1 MSAVLEALTRQGV
14 ILPSESGD
22 EQVATCVFSTGADV
36 TRHDWM
42 KGADYIERL
51 SMEPSAIRLA
61 RLKSGASVLNTHG
74 SYDLSSVVGHV
85 VPETARVEAGQLR
98 GDIFCDDAEVW
109 PRLKSG
115 SIKAL
120 SCGYRVHKW
129 KITAASGTQKE
140 VRLAVDWEPYEI
152 SLVPIGA
159 DPKAAVQSTR
169 SLDPTPVGGNR
180 IMDPT
185 QQTILPAALVTADRA
200 AAWVAAGIT
209 EAQGRDMALSAMIA
223 RDGGDTRP
231 NVLVIQDQADT
242 ARSAVVSALLH
253 RMNPTAWPIENP
265 AGARELGGLS
275 LRELER
281 SWQRQGGRGWLE
293 SRGGGSHV
301 TGDFASLTADALGK
315 ELRRRYLLAV
325 PTWQGITMPRQASD
339 FKQLSSV
346 QLGDAPKLFETVEHG
361 EITHGTMSDASE
373 KYRVKRYSRVLSL
386 TYELIINDD
395 LGALMQVPTLFS
407 MSARQTESDVVWA
420 ALTDNPDMQDGNT
433 LFHADHGNIATP
445 AAAIDV
451 TSLGVAAELLRR
463 QKSLDEQYINPDPMF
478 VIVSPKN
485 ETKAR
490 QFTRTISAEQGSNA
504 NPFDSLDV
512 IVEPRLS
519 GNTWYLATS
528 AEILPT
534 LEVAHLVGGTADG
547 GPEIATREDFAS
559 RALKFRAEIAVGARA
574 IDWRG
579 ITRNAGPQFFP
590 EGNWR

>member
-478 VIVSPKN
+478 VIVSPK
-485 ETKAR
+485 
-490 QFTRTISAEQGSNA
+490 TRS
-504 NPFDSLDV
+504 
-512 IVEPRLS
+512 
-519 GNTWYLATS
+519 
-528 AEILPT
+528 IL
-534 LEVAHLVGGTADG
+534 
-547 GPEIATREDFAS
+547 
-559 RALKFRAEIAVGARA
+559 
-574 IDWRG
+574 WM
-579 ITRNAGPQFFP
+579 
-590 EGNWR
+590 